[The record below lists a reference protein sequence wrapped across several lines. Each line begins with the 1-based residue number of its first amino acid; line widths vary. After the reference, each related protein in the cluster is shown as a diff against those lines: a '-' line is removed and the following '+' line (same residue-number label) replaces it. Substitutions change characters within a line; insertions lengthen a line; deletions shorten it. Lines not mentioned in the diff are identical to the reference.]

1 MNSESRGPGCS
12 VSPLPLWESIGR
24 LRRPFLD
31 TGRLRRPF
39 LDTGRLRRPFLEKN
53 AEAKLRLCRIAD
65 AIRARGYALSMD
77 RNPSPQPSPT
87 RGEGGALPLPLQI
100 NLISSCSRLE
110 RFRTEQ
116 TPFRVKKTRQNKR

>member
-1 MNSESRGPGCS
+1 MALIESVRQR
-12 VSPLPLWESIGR
+12 VHLPLPLWERSY
-24 LRRPFLD
+24 
-31 TGRLRRPF
+31 
-39 LDTGRLRRPFLEKN
+39 
-53 AEAKLRLCRIAD
+53 RIAD
-65 AIRARGYALSMD
+65 AIRVRGYALSMD

-116 TPFRVKKTRQNKR
+116 TPFRVKKTRQNKRPERVPIQSDPSKAPVGPHRTGAIAGSYSGWSSTN